1 MEEVKINDMLWQM
14 QGTRQND
21 TIHWKATPKV
31 VEVADEHKFLL
42 YSGGGGSWGLVG
54 KMWFRTKEE
63 CEQNFLKNHES
74 FDEPIDFK
82 DPTPEGIEELPRT
95 DWENYE
101 VNRFD
106 GIDDTA
112 VYLGGL
118 SNLQKIT
125 QNVKWHK
132 DTEHEG
138 EYGMVVEYSTLHEI
152 SEQFKESMIT
162 VIVNGPMR
170 TKVFQYGNYPGAG
183 WIYLGNIQGYA

>member
-1 MEEVKINDMLWQM
+1 MEEVKINDLLWQM

-21 TIHWKATPKV
+21 TIHWEAAPKV
-31 VEVADEHKFLL
+31 VETVDEHKFLF
-42 YSGGGGSWGLVG
+42 YSGGGGLLGVIG
-54 KMWFRTKEE
+54 KMWFRNKEE
-63 CEQNFLKNHES
+63 CEQDFLKSHES

-82 DPTPEGIEELPRT
+82 DPTPEGIEELSRT

-101 VNRFD
+101 VNKFD
-106 GIDDTA
+106 GVNDTA

-138 EYGMVVEYSTLHEI
+138 EYGMLVEHSTLHEI

-170 TKVFQYGNYPGAG
+170 TKVFQYGNYPGKG